1 MDKTHNISD
10 FLIIFGT
17 VILII
22 AFILSLIS
30 TNANKTDNVYIG
42 EYPMKQTRVY
52 YNDETPELVSYAK
65 ETEER
70 TCLSN
75 V

>member
-10 FLIIFGT
+10 FLIILGT

-30 TNANKTDNVYIG
+30 TSAKKTDNVYIG
-42 EYPMKQTRVY
+42 EHPIKQTRVY
-52 YNDETPELVSYAK
+52 YNDETPELVSYTK

-70 TCLSN
+70 ACLSN